1 MKLVWLHGAPAAG
14 KLTVAK
20 ELSKHFGY
28 KLFHNHLAVDLS
40 LSIYYEFGDKDLF
53 DFTNQ
58 IRRTTIAKAQ
68 EIGVTHL
75 AMTYMTCYESDSE
88 EINKY
93 LDFFDENGV
102 EVYPIHLNPS
112 HDVIRERAVSEER
125 LNSHKLSCPDV
136 MNQIL
141 GDMKFIGIKH
151 RNTISI
157 DNSNLSATEVVNK
170 IVEHVG

>member
-20 ELSKHFGY
+20 ELAEHFGY

-40 LSIYYEFGDKDLF
+40 LSIYDEFGDKDFF

-75 AMTYMTCYESDSE
+75 VMTYMTCFESDVV

-93 LDFFDENGV
+93 LDFFAENAI
-102 EVYPIHLNPS
+102 EVYPIHLDPS
-112 HDVIRERAVSEER
+112 HDVIRRRSQSDERV
-125 LNSHKLSCPDV
+125 NSYKLSCLDT
-136 MNQIL
+136 MDKIL
-141 GDMKFIGIKH
+141 TDMKFIGIEH
-151 RNTISI
+151 ENSLSI
-157 DNSNLSATEVVNK
+157 DNSNETANQVACKVVA
-170 IVEHVG
+170 HVG